1 MGGRGWREGCQGGAC
16 RRLQKPEIF
25 TSGQVT
31 GRTSLVSGRQLQP
44 EETDAETEEDHS
56 VTEGP
61 MDESIRP
68 QPQGSSP
75 VYECAAEG
83 AGFGLQEG
91 APGRQGFSGRR
102 RSWWKRDSGDSR
114 TFSSM
119 SHPESMQGATEV
131 TLKTEVEVG
140 ASGYSITGGGSQGIF
155 VKQVLKESSAAKL
168 FSLREGD
175 QLLSATV
182 FFDDIKYEDAVK
194 ILQYS
199 EPYKVQF
206 GIIRKL
212 PDRENE
218 EGALSGAQHDPKGL
232 KKQDKEVADGC
243 TEGPTKILEGGGDQ
257 DRLLPKA
264 REGRGRRHQ
273 KERLSWPKFQAMRPK
288 YGQGPRRSHSSSE
301 AYERGAPDV
310 SPTSTDTEAQLL
322 GEEQEL
328 QGSQHTRKFLSLRF
342 RMGSGRP
349 GKGAQGGP
357 VPGVLEEAELL
368 DTGVLLS
375 TEPSGFG
382 EGVPE
387 EAAGPAA
394 RRRKKK
400 TKEDTAQEEVARQTG
415 PRGGPASEQALG
427 EKGDAV
433 RELEAGIAKLSL
445 QDATVASGTQTS
457 LPEIWVRIPHLQ
469 TPRFGVSKQKVLDAE
484 TAISEPQL
492 GLQPGRLSGEVPG
505 PRVEVEGEAESLGA
519 GAPQEDLPEQG
530 DQRRH
535 RQTAGQAGGIVR
547 AEEKDVEGIEGKLK
561 MPKFKMPS
569 FGWSPSKEPKTPG
582 GKHPQE
588 ARGSQVIAGTA
599 RPQARASGT
608 ETEPEHDDQQRRTSI
623 KLPGGRGD
631 AVSLEGDVSLADKDV
646 VTKDSKFKM
655 PKFKMPSFGVSA
667 PSKEET
673 FSVDV
678 SLPRVGVEASLPSL
692 EGNIQAA
699 EVKAQLPAKEVDMR
713 GETISIKMTGEVSV
727 GDTRVQEEEAG
738 LKENMPKVQIPGTK
752 MPKVDLKGIKV
763 DVSLPDVEV
772 SLPKVSVDSP
782 APRSSGKGVK
792 VEGEVTLRDKD
803 MKTKDSKF
811 KMPSFKIPSFGVS
824 PPSKAIEASVDVS
837 LPEAQVDVSLP
848 STEGEVKTGDLS
860 IQLPS
865 ADVEVKGGEVG
876 IKVPEGQLSKGELT
890 GQAVGSDLKGHL
902 PKFQMPSVTITKVDF
917 KAPQVDIKGPK
928 VDMKALKGEVATP
941 DVDVSLP
948 RMEVDNQVPGTKVEG
963 DVTQGH
969 KESVVKDSK
978 FKMPKFKMP
987 SFGVSAPSKSIEASV
1002 DVSLQEAQVDV
1013 SLPSPKGEVKTGD
1026 LSIQL
1031 PSADVEVKG
1040 GEVDMKLP
1048 EGLLPEGQLPHG
1060 ELAGQAVGDELKGHL
1075 PKFQIPSIK
1084 MPKVDFKA
1092 PQVDIKGPKVDMKG
1106 FKGEVD
1112 NTDME
1117 VALPSVEVDIQALGA
1132 KVEGDVCLG
1141 DKDSATKD
1149 SRFKM
1154 PKFKMPSFGVSAPSK
1169 SIKASVD
1176 VSLQEAQ
1183 VDVALPSRK
1192 GEVKTGDL
1200 SIQLPSADVEVKGGE
1215 VGVKLPEGQL
1225 PESQLPQ
1232 VELAGQ
1238 AMGDELKGHLPK
1250 LQIPSIKVPKVDFKP
1265 PQVDIKGPKVDLK
1278 GPKLDMKGFKGE
1290 VDNTNVEVALPTVEV
1305 DIQVPGAKVEGDVSL
1320 GDKDLA
1326 TKDSKFKMPK
1336 FKMPSFG
1343 VSSPR
1348 KDLGIPL
1355 DLSVPNVGA
1364 ESSLPSLGVEI
1375 TPTDGSIPM
1384 PSADI
1389 TLPGTELDVS
1399 LPLVEVAAGELKDK
1413 TEGARIKGQLSK
1425 VQMPD
1430 IKMPKVDLKGP
1441 KVDISLPE
1449 VDGSL
1454 PKVDVDAPVPGIST
1468 EGVKVEG
1475 DVKMEDKDVKTKEG
1489 KFKMPSFKMPSFGVS
1504 MPSKSMEA
1512 SVDVSLPETKVVVS
1526 LPSTEAEVKTSDL
1539 SIHLT
1544 SADKEGKSG
1553 EVGVKLPKG
1562 QLPEGDLAGHAVGAI
1577 LKGDQPKFQTP
1588 DIKLPKV
1595 DFKAP
1600 HVDIEGPKMDMKG
1613 LKGEMAT
1620 TDVQVSVPS
1629 VEAEIQAPE
1638 KDMSLGYK
1646 DLATKDSKF
1655 KIPKFKMP
1663 SFGVSALS
1671 KDLGS
1676 SVDLPEP
1683 KMGDESSQPS
1693 LGTEIAPAEG
1703 SIPVPSADIA
1713 LPGTEL
1719 DMSIQKVEVAARE
1732 LKDKTEGVTTKGHLP
1747 DVQMTDIKM
1756 PKVDLKTSKVDI
1768 SLPKVDLS
1776 LPKVEV
1782 DAPAPGISMEGV
1794 KMEDVKMEYKDIKTK
1809 DSKFKMPSFKMPSFG
1824 VSVPSKSIEAS
1835 MDVSLPEAQVDV
1847 SLPSIEGEVKTDDL
1861 SIQLPS
1867 ANVEVKGGEV
1877 GIKFPEGQPSKGEL
1891 TGQAVGSDLK
1901 GHLPKFQMP
1910 SVTVPKVDFKAPLV
1924 DIKGPKVDLKGPKED
1939 LKALKG
1945 EVATPDVD
1953 ASLPSV
1959 EVDIQGPDSKVEGDM
1974 SLRDKDLAA
1983 KDSKFKMPKFKMPSF
1998 GVSAPSKSIEASV
2011 DVSLQ
2016 EAQVDVSL
2024 PSPKGEV
2031 KTGDLSIQL
2040 PSADVEV
2047 KGGEV
2052 GVKLP
2057 EGLLPEGQLPHGE
2070 LAGQAVGDELK
2081 GHLPKFQIPS
2091 IKMPKVD
2098 FKAPQVDI
2106 KGPKVDMKGFKG
2118 EVDNT
2123 DMEVALPSVEVDIQA
2138 LGAKVEGDVCLGD
2151 KDLATKDSR
2160 FKMPKF
2166 KMPSFGVSAP
2176 SKSIKASVDVS
2187 LQEAQV
2193 DVALP
2198 SPKGEVKTD
2207 DLSIQLPSADVEVKG
2222 GEVGVKLP
2230 EGQLPESQLPQVE
2243 LAGQAMGDEL
2253 KGHLPKL
2260 QIPSIKVPKVDFKAP
2275 QVDIKGPKVDLK
2287 GPKED
2292 LKALKGEVATPD
2304 VGVSLP
2310 SVEVD
2315 IQGPDSKV
2323 EGDMSLGDKDLAA
2336 KDSKF
2341 KMPKF
2346 KMPSFGMSAPRKNLG
2361 MSVDLP
2367 GPKPGA
2373 ESSLHSLGVEIAP
2386 AEGSIPVLSADIALP
2401 GMELDVSYPEVELAA
2416 GELKGKTERAKI
2428 KGHLTKVQML
2438 DIKMPK
2444 VELKDPKVDISLPEE
2459 NVLLPKVDVD
2469 APSPGISMKGVK
2481 VEDVRMED
2489 KDIKAKESKFKM
2501 PSVKMP
2507 SFGTSAPSKSMEA
2520 SVDMSL
2526 PEAKV
2531 EVSLPSIERKV
2542 KTCDLSV
2549 QLPSADKEGKGGE
2562 EGMKL
2567 LVGQLPEGDLAG
2579 QAMGAGLKGHQPKL
2593 QMPDVKMPKVDFK
2606 APDVDTEDPKVDQKC
2621 PKKDVKGPKGEVTTP
2636 VVQVS
2641 MPSVE
2646 MDIQAPEKNVVLG
2659 DKDLATKT
2667 SKFKMP
2673 KFKVPS
2679 FGVSTPSKSIEASMD
2694 VSLPEAQVDMSLP
2707 SIEGEVKTSD
2717 FSIQLP
2723 SADMEVKD
2731 GKVGVKD
2738 PEGLLSKEELT
2749 GQAVRSGF
2757 KGHLSKFQMPSVTV
2771 PKVDFKASQVDV
2783 KGPKVDLKGPK
2794 EDLKTLKG
2802 EMASPDVDM
2811 SLPSIEVDIQAPD
2824 AKVEGD
2830 VSLGDKDLVIKD
2842 SKFKMPKFKMP
2853 SFSASA
2859 PSKSIEASVDVPLQ
2873 EVQVDVS
2880 IPSPKGEV
2888 KTGDLSIQ
2896 LPSAHVEVKDGEV
2909 GMKLREGQLPEGQM
2923 PQGELT
2929 GQAMVDEFKGHL
2941 PKFQITSIKMP
2952 KVDFKAPQV
2961 DTKGSKVDLKGPKL
2975 DMKGFKGEVDNT
2987 DLEVALPS
2995 VEVDIQAPDA
3005 KVEGHVSLGDKDSAT
3020 KDSRFKMPKFRI
3032 PSFGVSAPGK
3042 DLGTSVDLP
3051 GPKVGVESSLPSFGV
3066 QIAPAEGSIPV
3077 PSADIIP
3084 LGAELDVSL
3093 PEVEVAAAKLKGKTE
3108 MARIKGDLSK
3118 VQMPDIKMPTVDLK
3132 GPKVDIS
3139 LPEVDMSLPKVE
3151 VDALAHGISMEGV
3164 KVEGDVKM
3172 EDKTI
3177 KAKEGKFKLPSIKM
3191 PSFGVSAPSKSTEA
3205 SVDVSLPE
3213 AEVDVSLPSVEG
3225 EVKTSDFIIQLP
3237 SADVEVQGGKVGAKV
3252 PEDQLSKGELMGQAG
3267 GSGLKG
3273 HLPKFQ
3279 MPSVTVPK
3287 VDFKAPQVDIK
3298 GPKVDLKG
3306 PKEDL
3311 KALKGEVATPDVDVS
3326 LPSVK
3331 VDIQAP
3337 GTKVEGDVFLGD
3349 KDLVIKDSK
3358 FKMPK
3363 FKMPSFGVSVPSKS
3377 IEASVDTSL
3386 QEAEVDVSLPSPKG
3400 EVETGD
3406 LSIQL
3411 PSADLK
3417 VTGGEVDMKLR
3428 EGPLPEG
3435 QLPQGELAG
3444 QASGEELKGHLP
3456 KFQIPS
3462 IRMPKVDFKAPQV
3475 DTKGPKMDLKG
3486 PKWDMKGF
3494 KGEVDNTDME
3504 VALPSVKVD
3513 IQAPGAKVEGD
3524 VCLGDKDL
3532 ATKDGKFKMPKLKMP
3547 SFRVSAPSKDL
3558 GSSVDLPGPKTGAE
3572 SFPHSLGVEI
3582 TAAEGSIPVP
3592 CADIALS
3599 GAELDLSLPDVEVAA
3614 GELKGKTEGA
3624 RIKGQ
3629 LSKVQMPDI
3638 KMPTVDLKGPKVD
3651 ISLPEV
3657 DLSLPKV
3664 EVDAPAP
3671 SISMKGVKMDGDVM
3685 MEDKDIKAKESKFK
3699 MPSIKMP
3706 SFGVSAPSKSMEA
3719 SVDVS
3724 LSEAKV
3730 DVSFPSIKGDVKTS
3744 DLSIQL
3750 PSADKEGK
3758 GGEVDI
3764 KLPEGQLPEED
3775 LAGQAV
3781 GARLKGHLPKFQM
3794 PDIKMPKVDFEAAHV
3809 DIKDPKVD
3817 QKGPKIDMK
3826 GLKGEVATTDVQ
3838 MSLPSME
3845 VGIQGMEDDVSLGDK
3860 DLATKDSKFKMPK
3873 FKMPSFRVSAP
3884 SKDLGSSVDLPG
3896 PKMGEQSSPHSLG
3909 VEIAPAEGSIPVPCA
3924 DIALSGAELDL
3935 SLPEVELAAGELKGK
3950 TEGARIEGHLPRVQ
3964 MPKVDLKGPKVD
3976 IGLPKVDMLLSKV
3989 EVDALA
3995 PRISME
4001 GMKVEGDVKMEDKDV
4016 KTKYSKFKV
4025 PSFKMPSFGVSRP
4038 SKSTE
4043 ASVDVSLPEAQVD
4056 VSFPSTEGVVK
4067 TGDLSIQLPSAN
4079 VEVKGGEV
4087 GVKFSEGQLSKGE
4100 LTGQAD
4106 GSGLEGHLPKLQ
4118 MPSVTVPKVDFKAP
4132 QVDTKG
4138 PKVDLKGPNEDL
4150 KALKGE
4156 VATADVDVSLPSVE
4170 VNIQAPSTKVEGD
4183 VSLGHKDLVIKDSKF
4198 KMPKFKM
4205 PSFGVSVPSKSIEA
4219 SVDVSLQEAQV
4230 DVALPSPKGEVKTGD
4245 LSIQL
4250 PSADVEVKDGEVGVK
4265 LPEGQLSK
4273 SQLPQ
4278 GELTGQAVGDE
4289 LKGHLPKFQE
4299 PSIKMP
4305 KVDFKAPQV
4314 DIKGPKM
4321 DLKGPKLDMKGFK
4334 GEGDNTG
4341 VEVDIQPPGAKVE
4354 GDASLGDKDL
4364 ATKDSKFKLLKFKM
4378 PSFGV
4383 SAPRKDLGTSV
4394 DLSGP
4399 KVSAESSLPSL
4410 GVAIAPAEG
4419 SIPVPCA
4426 DITLPGA
4433 KLDLPLPEVEVAT
4446 GELKGKTEGARI
4458 KGHLPKVQVPDIKL
4472 PKVDLK
4478 GPKVDVSLCK
4488 VDVSLPSVEADAPA
4502 PGISTEGVK
4511 VEGDVKMEDKDV
4523 KTKDGKFKMPSF
4535 KMPSFGVSTPSK
4547 SLQASVDMSLPE
4559 AQVDVP
4565 LPFTEGEVKTSDLSI
4580 QLPSADVEVKGGEV
4594 GIKVP
4599 EGQLSKE
4606 DPTGQ
4611 PVGSGLKGHLP
4622 KFQMPSVTVPKVD
4635 FKAPQVDI
4643 KGPKVDLKGPQVD
4656 LKALKGEVAIPDMDS
4671 SLPSVEKDIQVP
4683 GIEVEDDVSLTDKVV
4698 KDSKFKLPKF
4708 KMPSFGVSAPSK
4720 DLGTSVD
4727 LPAPK
4732 VDANMSLPS
4741 LEVESSP
4748 DKGSIPVPSA
4758 DITLPAAELD
4768 MSLPEVEVAA
4778 GELKGKSKGA
4788 TIKGH
4793 LPKVQI
4799 PDIKMPEVDLKGTK
4813 VDISLSDVQVPL
4825 PKVLLDAPAPKL
4837 SLEGTKVEGDVK
4849 LGDKDVKTKDSK
4861 FKMPSFKMP
4870 SFAASVASKSI
4881 EASGEVSLPEAQAD
4895 VSLPSFEGEVK
4906 TSDLRIQLPSADMEV
4921 KEGEVGVKLPEG
4933 QLPKREL
4940 KVQALEDEF
4949 KGHLP
4954 KFQMPRVDFKAPQE
4968 VLKGPKVD
4976 LKVLKGDKATKDME
4990 VSLPSIELDIQVQ
5003 GTKVEGDA
5011 SLGAK
5016 DVVVKDSRFRMP
5028 RRLSMPSF
5036 GKSSGRVATGSS
5048 QVAGSVKCPELTVS
5062 TATTEPGLSASG
5074 PDVPDSSVGVT
5085 TALPVGKDGEK
5096 SKAKKPHFKM
5106 PKGFFPPLKSSK
5118 DQVTPHQDSGVPL
5131 PQHVSATLPDITAG
5145 LSQEEVLASG
5155 AQSLPVPKVGLAG
5168 LPSAKLDL
5176 RVPCEES
5183 VLPSSHGVTLTK
5195 YQVMLAMAT
5204 VHAELPPDTIP
5215 VPNTDAPLP
5224 SHEGSAELQPHD
5236 KAPASLTETLPS
5248 PGGPLAPA
5256 TCGTVTFP
5264 KFHKPKF
5271 GFSVLTA
5278 ADAEGRGS
5286 AAEKIEASPPPC
5298 TALRSADAPVCT
5310 GLEGHS
5316 GPDITAAVAPGEAP
5330 PHDTECEAKGSPFKR
5345 PRFKL
5350 PSLSWSPKEAG
5361 PQRDPERSSEDTE
5374 LSLGLDPDQPGAQT
5388 GIHASQV
5395 EADADLP
5402 PEKDGSKGRMRKSGF
5417 AMPKLPFSKVKGGP
5431 GLPLGEVQPCLSGPK
5446 AAAERT
5452 SSDKGVTG
5460 GVPDGEHQDPTLG
5473 LTKPVHGPSEAEVE
5487 VSWPEATTRL
5497 PEHDPSLQESSVGL
5511 GLKDSPAHPPHR
5523 EGTAPPMEQAL
5534 HPASALLGA
5543 DTHTVESLDGD
5554 AQVTGAPAGLKEG
5567 WFRAPKFHLPG
5578 FWRASTKEKGKVAVA
5593 EAQGPGPGGGDAAAG
5608 VQTQGANVQGSTEET
5623 AVSLQPTDAKAD
5635 GTASETDSYAD
5646 VLKRDVHGP
5655 GLNLSLATASA
5666 AAADLSAPE
5675 AGVCPGE
5682 GSLPLWMPLGR
5693 LSEGQVPP
5701 GETDETAPP
5710 GPEGRGPTSV
5720 EEGAER
5726 QLAPTEGPLKLK
5738 TSRTEM
5744 PAQVSVIQVDRLWE
5758 DSVVTV
5764 TFPKLK
5770 SPRFA
5775 FHASSTDADV
5785 FVPSVRELPCLGT
5798 GTEGDLQGESPGVW
5812 GATILKAGSGV
5823 PAEQPGDAA
5832 DSSEASPRSRVRVH
5846 IQGARVE
5853 SQAVTVGSGVMPVS
5867 TESSGPEAFPT
5878 QIVRESEVPASEI
5891 QMPSYGFSLLKV
5903 KIPEPPQQARVHVAI
5918 HGSQAGGGSEEAP
5931 QKAAP
5936 EVDPISADL
5945 QPDTGEPFEIISSSV
5960 SMPRLHACPSEVP
5973 AGHQG
5978 ADSCSDEEPA
5988 EILEFSSED
5997 SREVAT
6003 LPADEDMGQKEK
6015 LASKKPSGLFRF
6027 WLPNIGFSSSVDETR
6042 SDPRDDVQRSAPI
6055 ETQPEERPEA
6065 ELPKKQEKA
6074 GWFRFPRLGF
6084 SSSPT
6089 RKSKS
6094 TKDEAKLAEPTLQE
6108 EGVTFF
6114 DTHESF
6120 SPEDKEEGELAE
6132 AGPACGMETST
6143 ARTEQSLLEQEEHA
6157 SGESA
6162 PRPTTK

>member
-1 MGGRGWREGCQGGAC
+1 M
-16 RRLQKPEIF
+16 
-25 TSGQVT
+25 
-31 GRTSLVSGRQLQP
+31 
-44 EETDAETEEDHS
+44 
-56 VTEGP
+56 
-61 MDESIRP
+61 
-68 QPQGSSP
+68 
-75 VYECAAEG
+75 
-83 AGFGLQEG
+83 
-91 APGRQGFSGRR
+91 
-102 RSWWKRDSGDSR
+102 SR
-114 TFSSM
+114 
-119 SHPESMQGATEV
+119 PESMQGATEV
-131 TLKTEVEVG
+131 MLKTEVEVG
-140 ASGYSITGGGSQGIF
+140 ASGYSVTGGGSQGIF

-175 QLLSATV
+175 QLLSATI
-182 FFDDIKYEDAVK
+182 FFDDIKYEDALK

-206 GIIRKL
+206 GIKRKL

-218 EGALSGAQHDPKGL
+218 EGALSDAQHGPKGL
-232 KKQDKEVADGC
+232 EKQDKEVADGC
-243 TEGPTKILEGGGDQ
+243 AEGPIKILEGGGDQ
-257 DRLLPKA
+257 DSLLPKA
-264 REGRGRRHQ
+264 REGRGRRPQ

-310 SPTSTDTEAQLL
+310 SPTSTDTEAQLP

-328 QGSQHTRKFLSLRF
+328 QGGQHTRKFLSLRF
-342 RMGSGRP
+342 WMGSGRP

-357 VPGVLEEAELL
+357 VPGVLEEAEFL

-375 TEPSGFG
+375 TEPSGYG

-400 TKEDTAQEEVARQTG
+400 TKEDTAQEEVAGQTG
-415 PRGGPASEQALG
+415 PRGGPASEQAWG

-445 QDATVASGTQTS
+445 QDATVANGTQSS
-457 LPEIWVRIPHLQ
+457 LPEIRVRIPHLQ
-469 TPRFGVSKQKVLDAE
+469 TPCFGVSKQKVLDAE

-519 GAPQEDLPEQG
+519 GAPQEDLPEHG
-530 DQRRH
+530 DQRRQ
-535 RQTAGQAGGIVR
+535 RQTAGQAGAIVR

-582 GKHPQE
+582 AKHPQE

-599 RPQARASGT
+599 RPQARASET
-608 ETEPEHDDQQRRTSI
+608 ETEPEHDEQQRKTSI
-623 KLPGGRGD
+623 KLPGGRADG
-631 AVSLEGDVSLADKDV
+631 VSLEGDVSLADKDV

-667 PSKEET
+667 PSKEEAS
-673 FSVDV
+673 SVDV

-792 VEGEVTLRDKD
+792 VEGEVKLRDKD

-811 KMPSFKIPSFGVS
+811 KMPSFKIPSFGAS
-824 PPSKAIEASVDVS
+824 PASKAIEAPVDVP

-865 ADVEVKGGEVG
+865 ADVEEKGGEVG
-876 IKVPEGQLSKGELT
+876 VKVPEGQLSKGELT

-902 PKFQMPSVTITKVDF
+902 PKFQMPSVTMTKVDF
-917 KAPQVDIKGPK
+917 KAPQVDIKGPE
-928 VDMKALKGEVATP
+928 VDTKAIKGEVATP

-963 DVTQGH
+963 DVTLGH
-969 KESVVKDSK
+969 KDSVVKDSK

-1002 DVSLQEAQVDV
+1002 DGSLQEAQVDV

-1031 PSADVEVKG
+1031 PSADVEAKV
-1040 GEVDMKLP
+1040 GEVGMKLP

-1075 PKFQIPSIK
+1075 PKFQIPSVK

-1092 PQVDIKGPKVDMKG
+1092 PQVDTKGPKVDLKGPKLDMKG

-1112 NTDME
+1112 NTDLE

-1132 KVEGDVCLG
+1132 KLEGDVSLG
-1141 DKDSATKD
+1141 DKDLATKD
-1149 SRFKM
+1149 SRFKMPKFKMPSFGVSAPRKDLGSSVDLPGPKEGMESSLPSLGVEITPAEGSIPVPRADITQPGAELDLSVPEVEVTVGELKDKTEGARIKEQLPKVQMPDIKMPKVDLKGPKVDISFPEVDVSLPKVEVSAPAPRISMEGVKVDGDVKMEDKNIKTKEGKFKMPSFQMPSFGVSVPSKSTEASVDVSLPEAQVDVSLPSPKEEVKTGDLSIQLPSADMEVKGGEVSIKVPEGQLSKGELTGQAVGSGLKGHLPKFQMPSVTVPKVDFRAPQVDIKGPKVDLKGPKEDLKALKREVATPDVDVSLPSVEVDIQAPDTKVESDMSLGHKDSVVKDSKFKM

-1183 VDVALPSRK
+1183 VDVALPSPK

-1225 PESQLPQ
+1225 PEGQLPQ
-1232 VELAGQ
+1232 GELAGQ
-1238 AMGDELKGHLPK
+1238 AIGDELKGHLPK
-1250 LQIPSIKVPKVDFKP
+1250 FQIPSIKVPKVDFKA
-1265 PQVDIKGPKVDLK
+1265 PQVHIKGPKVDLK

-1290 VDNTNVEVALPTVEV
+1290 VDNTNVQVALPTVEV
-1305 DIQVPGAKVEGDVSL
+1305 DIQAPGAKVEGDVSL

-1343 VSSPR
+1343 VSAPR
-1348 KDLGIPL
+1348 TDLGIPL
-1355 DLSVPNVGA
+1355 DLSVPKVGA

-1375 TPTDGSIPM
+1375 APTEGSIPM

-1389 TLPGTELDVS
+1389 TLTGTELDVS
-1399 LPLVEVAAGELKDK
+1399 LPLVEVAAGEIKDK
-1413 TEGARIKGQLSK
+1413 TEGARIKGQLPK
-1425 VQMPD
+1425 VQTPD

-1449 VDGSL
+1449 VDVSL
-1454 PKVDVDAPVPGIST
+1454 PKVDMDAPVPGISM

-1475 DVKMEDKDVKTKEG
+1475 DVKMEDKDIKTKEG

-1504 MPSKSMEA
+1504 VPSKSMEA

-1553 EVGVKLPKG
+1553 EVGVKLPKR
-1562 QLPEGDLAGHAVGAI
+1562 QLPEGDLAGQAVGAR

-1600 HVDIEGPKMDMKG
+1600 HVDIEGPKMD
-1613 LKGEMAT
+1613 LKA
-1620 TDVQVSVPS
+1620 
-1629 VEAEIQAPE
+1629 
-1638 KDMSLGYK
+1638 
-1646 DLATKDSKF
+1646 
-1655 KIPKFKMP
+1655 
-1663 SFGVSALS
+1663 
-1671 KDLGS
+1671 
-1676 SVDLPEP
+1676 
-1683 KMGDESSQPS
+1683 
-1693 LGTEIAPAEG
+1693 
-1703 SIPVPSADIA
+1703 
-1713 LPGTEL
+1713 
-1719 DMSIQKVEVAARE
+1719 
-1732 LKDKTEGVTTKGHLP
+1732 
-1747 DVQMTDIKM
+1747 
-1756 PKVDLKTSKVDI
+1756 SKVDI

-1794 KMEDVKMEYKDIKTK
+1794 KMEDVKMEYVKTK

-1824 VSVPSKSIEAS
+1824 VSVPSKSTEAS
-1835 MDVSLPEAQVDV
+1835 MDVSLPETQVDV
-1847 SLPSIEGEVKTDDL
+1847 SLPSIEGEVKIDDL

-1891 TGQAVGSDLK
+1891 MGQADGSGLK

-1910 SVTVPKVDFKAPLV
+1910 SV
-1924 DIKGPKVDLKGPKED
+1924 
-1939 LKALKG
+1939 
-1945 EVATPDVD
+1945 
-1953 ASLPSV
+1953 
-1959 EVDIQGPDSKVEGDM
+1959 
-1974 SLRDKDLAA
+1974 
-1983 KDSKFKMPKFKMPSF
+1983 
-1998 GVSAPSKSIEASV
+1998 
-2011 DVSLQ
+2011 
-2016 EAQVDVSL
+2016 
-2024 PSPKGEV
+2024 
-2031 KTGDLSIQL
+2031 
-2040 PSADVEV
+2040 
-2047 KGGEV
+2047 
-2052 GVKLP
+2052 
-2057 EGLLPEGQLPHGE
+2057 
-2070 LAGQAVGDELK
+2070 
-2081 GHLPKFQIPS
+2081 
-2091 IKMPKVD
+2091 
-2098 FKAPQVDI
+2098 
-2106 KGPKVDMKGFKG
+2106 
-2118 EVDNT
+2118 
-2123 DMEVALPSVEVDIQA
+2123 
-2138 LGAKVEGDVCLGD
+2138 
-2151 KDLATKDSR
+2151 
-2160 FKMPKF
+2160 
-2166 KMPSFGVSAP
+2166 
-2176 SKSIKASVDVS
+2176 
-2187 LQEAQV
+2187 
-2193 DVALP
+2193 
-2198 SPKGEVKTD
+2198 
-2207 DLSIQLPSADVEVKG
+2207 
-2222 GEVGVKLP
+2222 
-2230 EGQLPESQLPQVE
+2230 
-2243 LAGQAMGDEL
+2243 
-2253 KGHLPKL
+2253 
-2260 QIPSIKVPKVDFKAP
+2260 KAP

-2304 VGVSLP
+2304 VDMSLP

-2346 KMPSFGMSAPRKNLG
+2346 KMPSFGVSAPRKNLG
-2361 MSVDLP
+2361 TSVDLP
-2367 GPKPGA
+2367 GPKSGA

-2401 GMELDVSYPEVELAA
+2401 GMELDVSHPEVELAA
-2416 GELKGKTERAKI
+2416 GELKGKTEGAKI

-2438 DIKMPK
+2438 DIKRPK

-2501 PSVKMP
+2501 PSIKMT
-2507 SFGTSAPSKSMEA
+2507 SFGMSAPSKSMEA

-2526 PEAKV
+2526 PEAKA

-2562 EGMKL
+2562 EGVKL

-2579 QAMGAGLKGHQPKL
+2579 QAVGAGLKGHQPKL
-2593 QMPDVKMPKVDFK
+2593 QMPDIKMPKVDFK
-2606 APDVDTEDPKVDQKC
+2606 APDVDIEDPKVDQKC
-2621 PKKDVKGPKGEVTTP
+2621 PKKDVKGPKGEVTTT

-2717 FSIQLP
+2717 VSIQLP

-2738 PEGLLSKEELT
+2738 PDGLLSKEELT
-2749 GQAVRSGF
+2749 GQAIGSGF

-2794 EDLKTLKG
+2794 EDLKALKG
-2802 EMASPDVDM
+2802 EVASPDVHM

-2830 VSLGDKDLVIKD
+2830 VSLEDKDLVIKD

-2853 SFSASA
+2853 SFGLSA

-2880 IPSPKGEV
+2880 LPSPRGEV

-2896 LPSAHVEVKDGEV
+2896 LPSADVEVKDGEV
-2909 GMKLREGQLPEGQM
+2909 GMNLPEGQLPEGQL

-2929 GQAMVDEFKGHL
+2929 GQAMVEEFKGHL

-2961 DTKGSKVDLKGPKL
+2961 DTKGPKMDLKGPKL

-2987 DLEVALPS
+2987 DMEVALPS

-3005 KVEGHVSLGDKDSAT
+3005 KVEGRVSLRDKDSAT

-3093 PEVEVAAAKLKGKTE
+3093 PEVEVAAGKLKGKTE

-3151 VDALAHGISMEGV
+3151 VDALAHGISMEGG

-3172 EDKTI
+3172 EDKTT

-3213 AEVDVSLPSVEG
+3213 AAVDVSLPSIEG
-3225 EVKTSDFIIQLP
+3225 EVKTSDFSIQPP
-3237 SADVEVQGGKVGAKV
+3237 SADVEVQGGEVGAKV
-3252 PEDQLSKGELMGQAG
+3252 PEGQLSKGELMGQAD

-3311 KALKGEVATPDVDVS
+3311 KALKGEVATPDVDMS
-3326 LPSVK
+3326 LPSVE
-3331 VDIQAP
+3331 VDIRVP
-3337 GTKVEGDVFLGD
+3337 GTKVEGDVSLGD

-3363 FKMPSFGVSVPSKS
+3363 FKIPSFGVSVPSKS

-3386 QEAEVDVSLPSPKG
+3386 QEAQVDVSLPSPKG
-3400 EVETGD
+3400 EVKTGD

-3411 PSADLK
+3411 PSADVEVK
-3417 VTGGEVDMKLR
+3417 GGEVDMKLR

-3486 PKWDMKGF
+3486 PKLDMKGF

-3513 IQAPGAKVEGD
+3513 IQATGAKVEGD

-3532 ATKDGKFKMPKLKMP
+3532 ATKDSKFKMPKLKMP

-3572 SFPHSLGVEI
+3572 SFPHSVGVEI

-3599 GAELDLSLPDVEVAA
+3599 GAELDLSFPDVEVAA

-3629 LSKVQMPDI
+3629 LPKVQMPDI
-3638 KMPTVDLKGPKVD
+3638 KMPMVDLKGPKVD

-3657 DLSLPKV
+3657 DVSLPKV

-3719 SVDVS
+3719 SVDAS

-3750 PSADKEGK
+3750 SSANKEGK
-3758 GGEVDI
+3758 GGEVDV
-3764 KLPEGQLPEED
+3764 KLPEGQLPEGD
-3775 LAGQAV
+3775 LVGQAV

-3794 PDIKMPKVDFEAAHV
+3794 PDIKMPKVDFEAPHV
-3809 DIKDPKVD
+3809 DIKD
-3817 QKGPKIDMK
+3817 
-3826 GLKGEVATTDVQ
+3826 
-3838 MSLPSME
+3838 
-3845 VGIQGMEDDVSLGDK
+3845 
-3860 DLATKDSKFKMPK
+3860 
-3873 FKMPSFRVSAP
+3873 
-3884 SKDLGSSVDLPG
+3884 
-3896 PKMGEQSSPHSLG
+3896 
-3909 VEIAPAEGSIPVPCA
+3909 
-3924 DIALSGAELDL
+3924 
-3935 SLPEVELAAGELKGK
+3935 
-3950 TEGARIEGHLPRVQ
+3950 
-3964 MPKVDLKGPKVD
+3964 PKVDLKGPKVD
-3976 IGLPKVDMLLSKV
+3976 IGLPEVDMPLSKV
-3989 EVDALA
+3989 EADALA

-4016 KTKYSKFKV
+4016 KTKYGKFKV

-4043 ASVDVSLPEAQVD
+4043 ASLDVSLPEAQVD

-4106 GSGLEGHLPKLQ
+4106 GSGLEGHLPKFQ
-4118 MPSVTVPKVDFKAP
+4118 MPSVTVPKVDI
-4132 QVDTKG
+4132 KG
-4138 PKVDLKGPNEDL
+4138 PKVDLKGPKEDL

-4156 VATADVDVSLPSVE
+4156 VATTDVDVSLPSVE

-4205 PSFGVSVPSKSIEA
+4205 PSFGVSAPSKSIEA
-4219 SVDVSLQEAQV
+4219 SVDGSLQEAQV

-4245 LSIQL
+4245 LSLQL
-4250 PSADVEVKDGEVGVK
+4250 PSADVEVKGGEVGIK
-4265 LPEGQLSK
+4265 LPEGQF
-4273 SQLPQ
+4273 P
-4278 GELTGQAVGDE
+4278 ERDE

-4334 GEGDNTG
+4334 GEGDNTDVEVALPS
-4341 VEVDIQPPGAKVE
+4341 VEVDIQAPGAKVE

-4364 ATKDSKFKLLKFKM
+4364 ATKDSKFKMPKFKM

-4478 GPKVDVSLCK
+4478 GPKVDVSLCE
-4488 VDVSLPSVEADAPA
+4488 VDVSLPSVEVGAPA
-4502 PGISTEGVK
+4502 PGISMEGVK

-4559 AQVDVP
+4559 AQVDAS

-4580 QLPSADVEVKGGEV
+4580 QLPSADVEVKGGKV

-4599 EGQLSKE
+4599 ESQLSKE
-4606 DPTGQ
+4606 EPTGQ
-4611 PVGSGLKGHLP
+4611 AVGSGLKGHLP

-4671 SLPSVEKDIQVP
+4671 SLPSVEKDIQVV
-4683 GIEVEDDVSLTDKVV
+4683 GIEVEDDVSLRDKVV

-4708 KMPSFGVSAPSK
+4708 KMPSFGVSARSK

-4748 DKGSIPVPSA
+4748 AKGSIPVPSA
-4758 DITLPAAELD
+4758 DITLSAAELD

-4793 LPKVQI
+4793 LPEVQI

-4813 VDISLSDVQVPL
+4813 VDISLSDVEVPL

-4870 SFAASVASKSI
+4870 SFGASVPSKSI
-4881 EASGEVSLPEAQAD
+4881 KAPGDVSLPEAQVD
-4895 VSLPSFEGEVK
+4895 VSLPSSEGEVK

-4921 KEGEVGVKLPEG
+4921 KGGEVGVKLPEG
-4933 QLPKREL
+4933 QLPEREL
-4940 KVQALEDEF
+4940 KVQALGDEF

-4954 KFQMPRVDFKAPQE
+4954 KFQMPKVDFKAPQE
-4968 VLKGPKVD
+4968 VLKDPKVD
-4976 LKVLKGDKATKDME
+4976 LKVLKGDKATEDTE
-4990 VSLPSIELDIQVQ
+4990 VSLPSVELDIQAQ

-5011 SLGAK
+5011 SLGDK

-5036 GKSSGRVATGSS
+5036 GKSSSRVATGSS

-5085 TALPVGKDGEK
+5085 TALPVGNDGEK

-5118 DQVTPHQDSGVPL
+5118 DQVTPHQDSGVPP
-5131 PQHVSATLPDITAG
+5131 PQHVSAALPDIPAG
-5145 LSQEEVLASG
+5145 LSQEEVSASG
-5155 AQSLPVPKVGLAG
+5155 TQSPPVPKVGLAG

-5176 RVPCEES
+5176 RVPREES

-5236 KAPASLTETLPS
+5236 KAPASTETLPS

-5256 TCGTVTFP
+5256 TYGGVTFP

-5278 ADAEGRGS
+5278 ADAEGGGS

-5298 TALRSADAPVCT
+5298 TALPSADAPVCT

-5316 GPDITAAVAPGEAP
+5316 GPDITAAVALGEAP
-5330 PHDTECEAKGSPFKR
+5330 SHDTECEAKGSPFKR
-5345 PRFKL
+5345 PRLKL

-5361 PQRDPERSSEDTE
+5361 PQRDPEGSSADTE

-5417 AMPKLPFSKVKGGP
+5417 TMPKLPFSKVKGGP
-5431 GLPLGEVQPCLSGPK
+5431 GLPPGEVQPCLSGPK

-5452 SSDKGVTG
+5452 SSDKDVAG
-5460 GVPDGEHQDPTLG
+5460 GAPDGEDQDPTLG
-5473 LTKPVHGPSEAEVE
+5473 LTKPVHRPSEAEVE

-5534 HPASALLGA
+5534 QPASALLGA

-5554 AQVTGAPAGLKEG
+5554 AQATGAPAGSKEG
-5567 WFRAPKFHLPG
+5567 WFRVPKFHLPG
-5578 FWRASTKEKGKVAVA
+5578 FWRASTKEKSKAAVA

-5646 VLKRDVHGP
+5646 VLKRDVHGT
-5655 GLNLSLATASA
+5655 GLNMSLATARA

-5675 AGVCPGE
+5675 AGVGPGE

-5693 LSEGQVPP
+5693 LSEGQFPP
-5701 GETDETAPP
+5701 GQTDETAPP
-5710 GPEGRGPTSV
+5710 GPEGGPTSV

-5738 TSRTEM
+5738 TSQTEM

-5785 FVPSVRELPCLGT
+5785 FVPSVREVPCLGT

-5853 SQAVTVGSGVMPVS
+5853 SQAVTAGSGVTPVS

-5918 HGSQAGGGSEEAP
+5918 HGSQAGEASEEAP

-5945 QPDTGEPFEIISSSV
+5945 QPDTGEPFEIISASV
-5960 SMPRLHACPSEVP
+5960 SVPRLHACPSEVP
-5973 AGHQG
+5973 AGRQG

-5988 EILEFSSED
+5988 EILEFPSED

-6003 LPADEDMGQKEK
+6003 LPADEDVGQKEK

-6027 WLPNIGFSSSVDETR
+6027 WLPNIGFSSSVDETC
-6042 SDPRDDVQRSAPI
+6042 SDPRDDVQISAPI
-6055 ETQPEERPEA
+6055 ETQPEAGPET

-6094 TKDEAKLAEPTLQE
+6094 TKDEAKLAEQTVQE

>member
-1 MGGRGWREGCQGGAC
+1 MCDCFHLVLPTWSGA
-16 RRLQKPEIF
+16 PG
-25 TSGQVT
+25 S
-31 GRTSLVSGRQLQP
+31 VSGRQLQP
-44 EETDAETEEDHS
+44 EEPDAETEEDHS

-91 APGRQGFSGRR
+91 APLRQGSSGRR

-119 SHPESMQGATEV
+119 SRPESMQGATEV

-140 ASGYSITGGGSQGIF
+140 ASGYSVTGGGSQGIF

-175 QLLSATV
+175 QLLSATI
-182 FFDDIKYEDAVK
+182 FFDDIKYEDALK

-206 GIIRKL
+206 GIKRKF

-218 EGALSGAQHDPKGL
+218 EGALSGAQHGPKGL
-232 KKQDKEVADGC
+232 EKQDKEVADGC
-243 TEGPTKILEGGGDQ
+243 AEGPIKILEGGGDQ

-264 REGRGRRHQ
+264 REGRGRRPQ

-288 YGQGPRRSHSSSE
+288 YRQGPRRSHSSSE

-310 SPTSTDTEAQLL
+310 SPTSTDTEAQLP

-328 QGSQHTRKFLSLRF
+328 QGGQHTRKFLSLRF

-357 VPGVLEEAELL
+357 VPGVLEEAEFL

-375 TEPSGFG
+375 TEPSGYG

-400 TKEDTAQEEVARQTG
+400 TKEDTAQEEVAGQTG
-415 PRGGPASEQALG
+415 PRGGPASEQAWG

-445 QDATVASGTQTS
+445 QDATVANGTQSS
-457 LPEIWVRIPHLQ
+457 LPEIRVRIPHLQ
-469 TPRFGVSKQKVLDAE
+469 TPCFGVSRQKVLDAE

-519 GAPQEDLPEQG
+519 GAPQEDLPEHG

-535 RQTAGQAGGIVR
+535 RQTAGQAGAIVR

-569 FGWSPSKEPKTPG
+569 FGWSPSKEPKTSG
-582 GKHPQE
+582 AKHPQE
-588 ARGSQVIAGTA
+588 ARGSQVVAGTA
-599 RPQARASGT
+599 RPQARASET
-608 ETEPEHDDQQRRTSI
+608 ETEPEHDEQQRKTSI
-623 KLPGGRGD
+623 KLPGGRADG
-631 AVSLEGDVSLADKDV
+631 VSLEGDVSLADKDV

-667 PSKEET
+667 PSKEEAS
-673 FSVDV
+673 SVDV

-792 VEGEVTLRDKD
+792 VEGEVKLRDKD

-824 PPSKAIEASVDVS
+824 PASKAIEASVDVP

-865 ADVEVKGGEVG
+865 ADVEEKGGEVG

-902 PKFQMPSVTITKVDF
+902 PKFQMPTVTMTKVDF

-928 VDMKALKGEVATP
+928 VDTKALKGEVATP

-948 RMEVDNQVPGTKVEG
+948 RMEVDNQVLGTKVEG
-963 DVTQGH
+963 DVTLGH
-969 KESVVKDSK
+969 KDSVVKDSK

-1002 DVSLQEAQVDV
+1002 DGSLQEAQVDV

-1031 PSADVEVKG
+1031 PSADVEAKV
-1040 GEVDMKLP
+1040 GEVGMKLP

-1060 ELAGQAVGDELKGHL
+1060 ELAGQAVRDELKGHL
-1075 PKFQIPSIK
+1075 PKFQIPSVK
-1084 MPKVDFKA
+1084 VPKVDFKA
-1092 PQVDIKGPKVDMKG
+1092 PQVDTKGPKVDLKGPKLDMKG

-1132 KVEGDVCLG
+1132 KLEGDVSLG
-1141 DKDSATKD
+1141 DKDLATKD
-1149 SRFKM
+1149 SRFKMPKFKMPSFGVSAPRKDLGSSVDLPGPKEGMESSLPSLGVEITPAEGSIPVPRADITQPGAELDLSVPEVEVTVGELKDKTEGARIKEQLPKVQMPDIKMPKVDLKGPKVDISLPEVDVSLPKVEVSAPAPRISMEGVKVDGDVKMEDKNIKTKEGKFKMPSFQMPSFGVSVPSKSTEASVDVSLPEAQVDVSLPSPKEEVKTGDLSIQLPSADMEVKGGEVSIKVPEGQLSKGELTGQAVGSGLKGHLPKFQMPSVTVPKVDFKAPQVDIKGPKVDLKGPKEDLKALKREVATPDVDVSLPSVEVDIQAPGTKVESDMSLGHKDSVVKDSKFKM

-1183 VDVALPSRK
+1183 VDVALPSPK
-1192 GEVKTGDL
+1192 GDVKTGDL

-1232 VELAGQ
+1232 GELSGQ
-1238 AMGDELKGHLPK
+1238 ALGDELKGHLPK
-1250 LQIPSIKVPKVDFKP
+1250 FQEPSIKVPKVDFKA

-1290 VDNTNVEVALPTVEV
+1290 VDNTNVQVALPTVEV
-1305 DIQVPGAKVEGDVSL
+1305 DIQAPGAKVEGDVSL

-1343 VSSPR
+1343 VSAPR
-1348 KDLGIPL
+1348 MDLGIPL
-1355 DLSVPNVGA
+1355 DLSVPKVGA

-1375 TPTDGSIPM
+1375 APTEGSIPM

-1399 LPLVEVAAGELKDK
+1399 LPLVEVAAGEIKDK
-1413 TEGARIKGQLSK
+1413 TEGARIKGQLPK

-1449 VDGSL
+1449 VDESL
-1454 PKVDVDAPVPGIST
+1454 PKVDVDAPVPGISM

-1504 MPSKSMEA
+1504 MPSKSMEVL
-1512 SVDVSLPETKVVVS
+1512 VDVSLPETKVVVS

-1553 EVGVKLPKG
+1553 EVGVKLPKH
-1562 QLPEGDLAGHAVGAI
+1562 QLPEGDLAGQAVGAR

-1600 HVDIEGPKMDMKG
+1600 HVDIEGPKMDMDG
-1613 LKGEMAT
+1613 LKGEVAT

-1629 VEAEIQAPE
+1629 VEADIQAPE

-1646 DLATKDSKF
+1646 DLATKDSRF

-1663 SFGVSALS
+1663 SFGVSAPS

-1693 LGTEIAPAEG
+1693 LGIEIAPAEG

-1747 DVQMTDIKM
+1747 DVQTTDIKM
-1756 PKVDLKTSKVDI
+1756 PKVDLKASKVDI

-1794 KMEDVKMEYKDIKTK
+1794 KMEDVKMEYQDVKTK

-1824 VSVPSKSIEAS
+1824 VSVPSKSTEAS
-1835 MDVSLPEAQVDV
+1835 MDVSLPETQVDV

-1891 TGQAVGSDLK
+1891 MGQADGSGLK

-1910 SVTVPKVDFKAPLV
+1910 SVT
-1924 DIKGPKVDLKGPKED
+1924 
-1939 LKALKG
+1939 
-1945 EVATPDVD
+1945 
-1953 ASLPSV
+1953 
-1959 EVDIQGPDSKVEGDM
+1959 
-1974 SLRDKDLAA
+1974 
-1983 KDSKFKMPKFKMPSF
+1983 
-1998 GVSAPSKSIEASV
+1998 
-2011 DVSLQ
+2011 
-2016 EAQVDVSL
+2016 
-2024 PSPKGEV
+2024 
-2031 KTGDLSIQL
+2031 
-2040 PSADVEV
+2040 
-2047 KGGEV
+2047 
-2052 GVKLP
+2052 
-2057 EGLLPEGQLPHGE
+2057 
-2070 LAGQAVGDELK
+2070 
-2081 GHLPKFQIPS
+2081 
-2091 IKMPKVD
+2091 
-2098 FKAPQVDI
+2098 
-2106 KGPKVDMKGFKG
+2106 
-2118 EVDNT
+2118 
-2123 DMEVALPSVEVDIQA
+2123 
-2138 LGAKVEGDVCLGD
+2138 
-2151 KDLATKDSR
+2151 
-2160 FKMPKF
+2160 
-2166 KMPSFGVSAP
+2166 
-2176 SKSIKASVDVS
+2176 
-2187 LQEAQV
+2187 
-2193 DVALP
+2193 
-2198 SPKGEVKTD
+2198 
-2207 DLSIQLPSADVEVKG
+2207 
-2222 GEVGVKLP
+2222 
-2230 EGQLPESQLPQVE
+2230 
-2243 LAGQAMGDEL
+2243 
-2253 KGHLPKL
+2253 
-2260 QIPSIKVPKVDFKAP
+2260 VPKVDFKAP

-2304 VGVSLP
+2304 VDMSLP

-2346 KMPSFGMSAPRKNLG
+2346 KMPSFGVSAPRKNLG
-2361 MSVDLP
+2361 TSVDLP

-2401 GMELDVSYPEVELAA
+2401 GMELDVSHPEVELAA
-2416 GELKGKTERAKI
+2416 GELKGKTEGAKI

-2438 DIKMPK
+2438 DIKRPK

-2501 PSVKMP
+2501 PSIKMT
-2507 SFGTSAPSKSMEA
+2507 SFGMSAPSKSMEA

-2526 PEAKV
+2526 PEAKA

-2562 EGMKL
+2562 EGVKL

-2579 QAMGAGLKGHQPKL
+2579 QAVGAGLKGHQPKL
-2593 QMPDVKMPKVDFK
+2593 QMPDIKMPKVDFK
-2606 APDVDTEDPKVDQKC
+2606 APDVDIEDPKVDQKC
-2621 PKKDVKGPKGEVTTP
+2621 PKKDVKGPKGEVTTT

-2717 FSIQLP
+2717 VSIQLP

-2749 GQAVRSGF
+2749 GQAIGSGF

-2794 EDLKTLKG
+2794 EDLKALKG
-2802 EMASPDVDM
+2802 EVASPDVDM

-2830 VSLGDKDLVIKD
+2830 VSLEDKDLVIKD

-2853 SFSASA
+2853 SFGVSA

-2880 IPSPKGEV
+2880 LPSPKGEV

-2896 LPSAHVEVKDGEV
+2896 LPSADVEVKDGEV
-2909 GMKLREGQLPEGQM
+2909 GMNLPEGQLPEGQL

-2929 GQAMVDEFKGHL
+2929 GQAMVEEFKGHL

-2975 DMKGFKGEVDNT
+2975 DMKSFKGEVDNT
-2987 DLEVALPS
+2987 DMEVALPS

-3005 KVEGHVSLGDKDSAT
+3005 KVEGRVSLRDKDSAT

-3093 PEVEVAAAKLKGKTE
+3093 PEVEVAAGKLKGKTE

-3151 VDALAHGISMEGV
+3151 VDALAHGISMEGG

-3172 EDKTI
+3172 EDKTT

-3213 AEVDVSLPSVEG
+3213 AAVDVSLPSIEG
-3225 EVKTSDFIIQLP
+3225 EVKTSDFSIQPP
-3237 SADVEVQGGKVGAKV
+3237 SADVEVQGGEVGAKV
-3252 PEDQLSKGELMGQAG
+3252 PEGQLSKGELMGQAD

-3326 LPSVK
+3326 LPSVE
-3331 VDIQAP
+3331 VDIRAP
-3337 GTKVEGDVFLGD
+3337 GTKVEGDVSLGD

-3363 FKMPSFGVSVPSKS
+3363 FKIPSFDVSVPSKS

-3386 QEAEVDVSLPSPKG
+3386 QEAQVDVSLPSPKG

-3411 PSADLK
+3411 PSADVEVK
-3417 VTGGEVDMKLR
+3417 GGEVDMKLR

-3444 QASGEELKGHLP
+3444 QALGEELKGHLP

-3486 PKWDMKGF
+3486 PKLDMKSF

-3524 VCLGDKDL
+3524 MCLGDKDL
-3532 ATKDGKFKMPKLKMP
+3532 ATKDSKFKMPKLKMP

-3572 SFPHSLGVEI
+3572 SFPHSVGVEI

-3599 GAELDLSLPDVEVAA
+3599 GAELDLSFPDVEVAA

-3629 LSKVQMPDI
+3629 LPNVQMPDI

-3651 ISLPEV
+3651 IRLPEV
-3657 DLSLPKV
+3657 DVSLPKV

-3750 PSADKEGK
+3750 SSANKEGK
-3758 GGEVDI
+3758 GGEVDV
-3764 KLPEGQLPEED
+3764 KLPEGQLPEGD
-3775 LAGQAV
+3775 LVGQAV

-3794 PDIKMPKVDFEAAHV
+3794 PDIKMPKVDFEAPHV

-3817 QKGPKIDMK
+3817 QKGPKIDVK

-3838 MSLPSME
+3838 MSLPSIE
-3845 VGIQGMEDDVSLGDK
+3845 VDIQGMEDDVSLGDK
-3860 DLATKDSKFKMPK
+3860 DLATKDRKFKMPK
-3873 FKMPSFRVSAP
+3873 FKMPSFGVSAP

-3909 VEIAPAEGSIPVPCA
+3909 VEIAHAEGSIPVPCA

-3950 TEGARIEGHLPRVQ
+3950 TEGARIEGHLPKVQ

-3976 IGLPKVDMLLSKV
+3976 IGLPEVDMPLSKV
-3989 EVDALA
+3989 EADALA

-4016 KTKYSKFKV
+4016 KTKYGKFKV

-4043 ASVDVSLPEAQVD
+4043 ASLDVSLPEAQVD

-4106 GSGLEGHLPKLQ
+4106 GSGLEGHLPKFQ

-4132 QVDTKG
+4132 QVDIKG
-4138 PKVDLKGPNEDL
+4138 PKVDLKGPKEDL

-4156 VATADVDVSLPSVE
+4156 VATTDVDVSLPSVE

-4250 PSADVEVKDGEVGVK
+4250 PSADVEVKGGEVGIK
-4265 LPEGQLSK
+4265 LPEGQFPE

-4278 GELTGQAVGDE
+4278 GELTGQAIGDE

-4334 GEGDNTG
+4334 GEGDNTDVEVALPS
-4341 VEVDIQPPGAKVE
+4341 VEVDIQAPGAKVE

-4364 ATKDSKFKLLKFKM
+4364 ATKDSKFKMPKFKM

-4478 GPKVDVSLCK
+4478 GPKVDVSLCE
-4488 VDVSLPSVEADAPA
+4488 VDVSLPSVEVGAPA
-4502 PGISTEGVK
+4502 PGISMEGVK

-4559 AQVDVP
+4559 AQVDAS

-4580 QLPSADVEVKGGEV
+4580 QLPSADVEVKGGKV

-4599 EGQLSKE
+4599 ESQLSKE
-4606 DPTGQ
+4606 EPTGQ
-4611 PVGSGLKGHLP
+4611 AVGSGLKGHLP

-4656 LKALKGEVAIPDMDS
+4656 LKALKGEVAIPDKDS
-4671 SLPSVEKDIQVP
+4671 SLPSVEKDIQVV
-4683 GIEVEDDVSLTDKVV
+4683 GIEVEDDVSLRDKVV

-4708 KMPSFGVSAPSK
+4708 KMPSFGVSAWSK

-4748 DKGSIPVPSA
+4748 AKGSIPVPSA
-4758 DITLPAAELD
+4758 DITLSAAELD

-4793 LPKVQI
+4793 LPEVQI

-4813 VDISLSDVQVPL
+4813 VDISLSDVEVPL

-4870 SFAASVASKSI
+4870 SFGASVPSKSI
-4881 EASGEVSLPEAQAD
+4881 KAPGDVSLPEAQVD
-4895 VSLPSFEGEVK
+4895 VSLPSSEGEVK

-4921 KEGEVGVKLPEG
+4921 KGGEVGVKLPEG
-4933 QLPKREL
+4933 QLPEREL
-4940 KVQALEDEF
+4940 KVQALGDEF

-4954 KFQMPRVDFKAPQE
+4954 KFQMPKVDFKAPQE
-4968 VLKGPKVD
+4968 VLKDPKVD
-4976 LKVLKGDKATKDME
+4976 LKVLMGDKATEDTE
-4990 VSLPSIELDIQVQ
+4990 VSLPSVELDIQAQ

-5011 SLGAK
+5011 SLGDK

-5036 GKSSGRVATGSS
+5036 GKSSSRVATGSS

-5085 TALPVGKDGEK
+5085 TALPVGNDGEK

-5118 DQVTPHQDSGVPL
+5118 DQVTPHQDSGVPP
-5131 PQHVSATLPDITAG
+5131 PQHVSAALPDIPAG
-5145 LSQEEVLASG
+5145 LSQEEVSASG
-5155 AQSLPVPKVGLAG
+5155 TQSPPVPKVGLAG

-5176 RVPCEES
+5176 RVPREES

-5236 KAPASLTETLPS
+5236 KAPASTETLPS

-5256 TCGTVTFP
+5256 TYGGVTFP

-5278 ADAEGRGS
+5278 ADAEGGGS

-5298 TALRSADAPVCT
+5298 TALPSADAPVCT

-5316 GPDITAAVAPGEAP
+5316 GPDITAAVALGEAP

-5345 PRFKL
+5345 PRLKL

-5361 PQRDPERSSEDTE
+5361 PQRDPEGSSADTE

-5417 AMPKLPFSKVKGGP
+5417 TMPKLPFSKVKGGP
-5431 GLPLGEVQPCLSGPK
+5431 GLPPGEVQPCLSGPK

-5452 SSDKGVTG
+5452 SSDKDAAG
-5460 GVPDGEHQDPTLG
+5460 GAPDREDQDPTLG
-5473 LTKPVHGPSEAEVE
+5473 LTKPVHRPSEAEVE

-5534 HPASALLGA
+5534 QPASALLGA

-5554 AQVTGAPAGLKEG
+5554 AQATGAPAGSKEG
-5567 WFRAPKFHLPG
+5567 WFRVPKFHLPG
-5578 FWRASTKEKGKVAVA
+5578 FWRASTKEKGKAAVA

-5655 GLNLSLATASA
+5655 GLNMSLATARA

-5675 AGVCPGE
+5675 AGVGPGE

-5693 LSEGQVPP
+5693 LSEGQFPP
-5701 GETDETAPP
+5701 GQTDETAPP
-5710 GPEGRGPTSV
+5710 GPEGGPTSV

-5738 TSRTEM
+5738 TSQTEM

-5785 FVPSVRELPCLGT
+5785 FVPSVREVPCLGT

-5853 SQAVTVGSGVMPVS
+5853 SQAVTAGSGVTPVS

-5918 HGSQAGGGSEEAP
+5918 HGSQAGEGSEEAP

-5945 QPDTGEPFEIISSSV
+5945 QPDTGEPFEIISASV
-5960 SMPRLHACPSEVP
+5960 SVPRLHACPSEVP
-5973 AGHQG
+5973 AGRQG

-5988 EILEFSSED
+5988 EILEFPSED

-6003 LPADEDMGQKEK
+6003 LPADEDVGQKEK

-6027 WLPNIGFSSSVDETR
+6027 WLPNIGFSSSVDETC
-6042 SDPRDDVQRSAPI
+6042 SDPRDDVQISAPI
-6055 ETQPEERPEA
+6055 ETQPEAGPET

-6094 TKDEAKLAEPTLQE
+6094 TKDEAKLAEQTVQE